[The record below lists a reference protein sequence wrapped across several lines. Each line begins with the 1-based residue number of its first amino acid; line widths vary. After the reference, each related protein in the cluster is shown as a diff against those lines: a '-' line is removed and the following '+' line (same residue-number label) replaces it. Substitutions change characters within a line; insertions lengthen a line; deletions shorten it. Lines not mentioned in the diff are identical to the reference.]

1 MELENIF
8 GIMEQFIR
16 ENLKMELDMVKEF
29 GREEMDY
36 QILIMGNI

>member
-1 MELENIF
+1 VELESIF

-36 QILIMGNI
+36 QIHIMGNI